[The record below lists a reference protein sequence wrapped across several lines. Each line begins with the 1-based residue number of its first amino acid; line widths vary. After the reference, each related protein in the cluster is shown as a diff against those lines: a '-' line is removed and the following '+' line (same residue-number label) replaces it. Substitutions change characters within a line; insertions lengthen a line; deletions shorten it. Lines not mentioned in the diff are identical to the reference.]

1 MALRATFYPSIP
13 FVSNLALHNLRH
25 FIVLQHLAFHEIP
38 DPLRIKVMIEA
49 MLLEVPSIVMIQ
61 PMRFPTA
68 MSNMMWAL
76 DRNDP

>member
-1 MALRATFYPSIP
+1 M
-13 FVSNLALHNLRH
+13 
-25 FIVLQHLAFHEIP
+25 AFHEIP
-38 DPLRIKVMIEA
+38 GPLRIKIMIEQ

-68 MSNMMWAL
+68 MSNIMWGL